1 MKAQGTVKG
10 ILIQGSDG
18 AEYLLG
24 FSSAGRVPMPVLSRR
39 AADGTFSAVADL
51 REASK
56 VARKELGISEPHL
69 IGPGRGKS
77 LFLWTAFKEALKT
90 FPPVPTWPTWSS

>member
-10 ILIQGSDG
+10 ILIEGSDG

-24 FSSAGRVPMPVLSRR
+24 FSGGRPAPTPMLSRR
-39 AADGTFSAVADL
+39 QPDGTFSAVEDVW
-51 REASK
+51 EASR
-56 VARKELGISEPHL
+56 VATKQLGISGPHL
-69 IGPGRGKS
+69 IGPGMGKS

-90 FPPVPTWPTWSS
+90 FPPVPTWPRWPL

>member
-10 ILIQGSDG
+10 ILFEASDG

-24 FSSAGRVPMPVLSRR
+24 FSRAQLAPTPILSRR
-39 AADGTFSAVADL
+39 QADGTFSA
-51 REASK
+51 
-56 VARKELGISEPHL
+56 
-69 IGPGRGKS
+69 GKS

-90 FPPVPTWPTWSS
+90 FPPVPTWPTWSQ